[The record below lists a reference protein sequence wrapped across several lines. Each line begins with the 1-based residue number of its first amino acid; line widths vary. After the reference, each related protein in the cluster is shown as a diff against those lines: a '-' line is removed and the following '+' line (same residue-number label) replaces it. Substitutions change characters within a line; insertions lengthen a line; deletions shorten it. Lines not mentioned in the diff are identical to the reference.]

1 MTVVINGRF
10 FALPVT
16 GVRRYAEQITGVLG
30 SIRDDL
36 LILVPP
42 DAEVG
47 RAFAGVPV
55 AMAGQI
61 RGPLWEQ
68 TDLPLALRRR
78 GNPLL
83 VNLQPIGP
91 LAYKRQIAT
100 YHDLTY
106 RRYPQSYSRTFRWWY
121 RVLSPPVLKRSS
133 AVITSSEFTK
143 TQLTAQFGLAP
154 GAVHVVP
161 GAADARFAPA
171 DGRKSEVFA
180 LAVGSLAVH
189 KNISAL
195 VSAWADV
202 HAQTGVPLRVVGEP
216 LPVAGKDYD
225 SGSSDGVTF
234 LGRIDDDELVRL
246 YQQAALFVMPSLHE
260 GFGIPIVEAQ
270 ACGCAV
276 AASNAAS
283 IPEVL
288 AGSGALFNPAD
299 TADIA
304 RVCTAVLSD
313 EPRRLELVRLGLA
326 NAGRFSW
333 SAAAGQVSSLIDAVI
348 DERA

>member
-10 FALPVT
+10 LALPVT
-16 GVRRYAEQITGVLG
+16 GVRRYAEQIVGELG
-30 SIRDDL
+30 YVRHDL
-36 LILVPP
+36 LLLVPP
-42 DAEVG
+42 DAETGGV
-47 RAFAGVPV
+47 FAGVPV
-55 AMAGQI
+55 VVTGRI
-61 RGPLWEQ
+61 GGPLWEQ
-68 TDLPLALRRR
+68 TDLPLELRRR

-83 VNLQPIGP
+83 LNLQPIGP
-91 LAYKRQIAT
+91 LAYNRQIVT
-100 YHDLTY
+100 HHDLTY
-106 RRYPQSYSRTFRWWY
+106 RRYPQSYSRTFRAWY
-121 RVLSPPVLKRSS
+121 RVLSAPVLKRSA

-143 TQLTAQFGLAP
+143 MQLTAQFGLAS
-154 GAVHVVP
+154 GSVHVVP

-171 DGRKSEVFA
+171 EGHSSKVFA

-189 KNISAL
+189 KNIAAL
-195 VSAWADV
+195 VGAWAEV
-202 HAQTGVPLRVVGEP
+202 YAQTGVPLRVVGEP
-216 LPVAGKDYD
+216 LAVAGREYD

-234 LGRIDDDELVRL
+234 LGRTGDDELVQL

-288 AGSGALFNPAD
+288 AGSGALFNPTD
-299 TADIA
+299 MADIA

-313 EPRRLELVRLGLA
+313 ESRRSELSRLGLV
-326 NAGRFSW
+326 NARRFSW
-333 SAAAGQVSSLIDAVI
+333 SGAAGQVSRLVDLATR
-348 DERA
+348 DGA